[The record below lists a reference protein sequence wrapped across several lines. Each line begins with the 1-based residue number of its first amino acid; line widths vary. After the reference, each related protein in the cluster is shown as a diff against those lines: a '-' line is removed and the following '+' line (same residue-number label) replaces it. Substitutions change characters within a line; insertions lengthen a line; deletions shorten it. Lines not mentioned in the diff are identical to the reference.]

1 MGSPKRDEKGLV
13 GIILTIVIVWALIAV
28 VMLTRTLVAAQQIQS
43 TVVGIKGSV
52 NGANSHLNTG
62 CSPQQANN
70 TCSSTAL
77 PVLTQTQTLAS
88 QINDAA
94 KPLTGQLS
102 QVVTA
107 AGTINTTVTQILA
120 NATSINGT
128 VHTINSSATS
138 IGASVNSIHASLG
151 AVDSDVVNIQQG
163 VVAINNKAD
172 TIIALVQ
179 GIKSDTATINGQAA
193 AILVQAQGIC
203 ADQPVKLLGLPLLNV
218 LAGKSVCVR

>member
-1 MGSPKRDEKGLV
+1 MGARKHDERGLV
-13 GIILTIVIVWALIAV
+13 GVILTIVIVWALVAV
-28 VMLTRTLVAAQQIQS
+28 IMLTRTLVAAQRIQS

-52 NGANSHLNTG
+52 TSANSHLNTG
-62 CSPQQANN
+62 CNPQQANS

-77 PVLTQTQTLAS
+77 PVLTQTETVAS

-107 AGTINTTVTQILA
+107 ANSINATVSQILA

-138 IGASVNSIHASLG
+138 IGGSVNSIGSSLN
-151 AVDSDVVNIQQG
+151 AVNADVVNIQQG
-163 VVAINNKAD
+163 VGAINQRAD

-179 GIKSDTATINGQAA
+179 GIKGDTAAINGQAG

-203 ADQPVKLLGLPLLNV
+203 ADQLKLLTLQILR
-218 LAGKSVCVR
+218 VC

>member
-1 MGSPKRDEKGLV
+1 MAMPKRDERGLV
-13 GIILTIVIVWALIAV
+13 GVVLTIVIVWALIAV

-62 CSPQQANN
+62 CNPGQANN

-77 PVLTQTQTLAS
+77 PVLTQTEALAS

-94 KPLTGQLS
+94 KPLTGQLG

-107 AGTINTTVTQILA
+107 ANSINGTVSQILA

-128 VHTINSSATS
+128 VHTINASATS
-138 IGASVNSIHASLG
+138 IGGSVNQIGASLSG
-151 AVDSDVVNIQQG
+151 VNSDVINIQQG
-163 VVAINNKAD
+163 IVAINAKAD
-172 TIIALVQ
+172 TIIAVVQ
-179 GIKSDTATINGQAA
+179 GIKGDTATINGQAG
-193 AILVQAQGIC
+193 AILVQAQNIC
-203 ADQPVKLLGLPLLNV
+203 GDKLEPLGLGIPGLGLLPL
-218 LAGKSVCVR
+218 GRIC